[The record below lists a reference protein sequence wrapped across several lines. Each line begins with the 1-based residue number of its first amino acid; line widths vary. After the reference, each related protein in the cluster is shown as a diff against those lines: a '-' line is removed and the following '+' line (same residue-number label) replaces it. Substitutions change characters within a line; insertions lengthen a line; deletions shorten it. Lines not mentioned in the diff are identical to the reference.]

1 MKDISNRV
9 KHNVPALVLTLL
21 GIMQPFALELLWS
34 FIVETPYLFALTWQ
48 ALLSWLQVSITLMG
62 TILVWVSYATNVTRF
77 VWVPTMQEFVMPF
90 AVGLIQFSI
99 IQMLTVQLIGPWM
112 VLVAVLIL
120 TINWIAHSTMRK
132 ARLDGDNG
140 EFFAGTTTASWRDFQ
155 LAIGSIIMLLAF
167 GVYEWVYAPFIAATL
182 AILLITLATL
192 LVQFRLMAVWWSRS
206 VSNKSAKD

>member
-1 MKDISNRV
+1 
-9 KHNVPALVLTLL
+9 
-21 GIMQPFALELLWS
+21 
-34 FIVETPYLFALTWQ
+34 
-48 ALLSWLQVSITLMG
+48 
-62 TILVWVSYATNVTRF
+62 
-77 VWVPTMQEFVMPF
+77 MPF
-90 AVGLIQFSI
+90 AVGLVQFSI
-99 IQMLTVQLIGPWM
+99 IQMLTVQLVGPWM

-140 EFFAGTTTASWRDFQ
+140 DFSAGTTTASWRDFQ

>member
-1 MKDISNRV
+1 
-9 KHNVPALVLTLL
+9 
-21 GIMQPFALELLWS
+21 
-34 FIVETPYLFALTWQ
+34 
-48 ALLSWLQVSITLMG
+48 
-62 TILVWVSYATNVTRF
+62 
-77 VWVPTMQEFVMPF
+77 MQEFVMPF
-90 AVGLIQFSI
+90 AVGLVQFSI
-99 IQMLTVQLIGPWM
+99 IQMLTVQLVGPWM

-140 EFFAGTTTASWRDFQ
+140 DFSAGTTTASWRDFQ